1 MVFSTQSFHYYV
13 RTSSLFLFAS
23 MFLIL
28 HLYRKKFRFS
38 VTVVKPSCSL
48 KSLNESVITEKRAR
62 FEQVPFKLYDD
73 TICCLNSTKTF
84 LLCMSSPHPATRY
97 FVCRAAGTFSPEA
110 PKLHHY
116 SLPKPANLYYEYPYN
131 SQNPTE
137 TYKCY
142 FSNEF

>member
-28 HLYRKKFRFS
+28 HLYRKKFRFLF
-38 VTVVKPSCSL
+38 TVVKPICSL

-97 FVCRAAGTFSPEA
+97 FVCRFLL
-110 PKLHHY
+110 KLQSYIVILCQSQQTCTMNIPIIHRILRERTNAIFLL
-116 SLPKPANLYYEYPYN
+116 SLVL
-131 SQNPTE
+131 
-137 TYKCY
+137 
-142 FSNEF
+142 